1 LKKPYCL
8 IAHYGNGFDFPVLKN
23 ELERT
28 GDFEEFANMFC
39 ADSLN
44 AVRELSTQNKPS
56 DIPIVSTKRKA
67 SDAAKPSM
75 KRSKTEPK
83 KAREQ
88 VTTGGLKT
96 IKSLPTNLPSAS
108 RSFGA
113 REYFKELFGDVPEN
127 SHTAEGYCKALV
139 HILQKTPG
147 FPRWV
152 DGNKTKMAD
161 F

>member
-8 IAHYGNGFDFPVLKN
+8 IAHYGSGFDFPVLRN

-44 AVRELSTQNKPS
+44 AVRELSAQNEPG
-56 DIPIVSTKRKA
+56 DISTASTKRKA
-67 SDAAKPSM
+67 GDAAKRPM
-75 KRSKTEPK
+75 KRSKTEPE

-88 VTTGGLKT
+88 APTGALKK
-96 IKSLPTNLPSAS
+96 IKSLPTTLPSGS
-108 RSFGA
+108 QSFKA
-113 REYFKELFGDVPEN
+113 RPYFQELFGYWPEN
-127 SHTAEGYCKALV
+127 SHTAEGFCKALI
-139 HILQKTPG
+139 HILQKTSG
-147 FPRWV
+147 FPEWV
-152 DGNKTKMAD
+152 DRNKTKMAD